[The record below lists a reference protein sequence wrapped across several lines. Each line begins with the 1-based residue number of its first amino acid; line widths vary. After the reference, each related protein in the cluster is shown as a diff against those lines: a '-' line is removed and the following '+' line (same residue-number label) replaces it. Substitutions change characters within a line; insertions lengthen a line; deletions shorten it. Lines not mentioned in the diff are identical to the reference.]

1 MVRCAAIAWERQATY
16 QYRQVSY
23 HGEAASEVPSRTEV
37 VDLQEP
43 MSRTNIGTGK
53 AKGPGSRKRRGAG
66 KKDTRKT
73 LTNRRKW
80 TGDEQHNQRMFKEPD
95 SQPPQRDGGETY
107 EPAPLRYMR
116 SARSGPSDDSLSWVV
131 GKKTRAEHSSGPRKQ
146 GRSFWDAEL

>member
-1 MVRCAAIAWERQATY
+1 VRRLPGKGKQLTSIDKLVTTEKLQARCLLGRKWLIFKNQCRGPTLA
-16 QYRQVSY
+16 RAKLKVLVAVS
-23 HGEAASEVPSRTEV
+23 A
-37 VDLQEP
+37 
-43 MSRTNIGTGK
+43 
-53 AKGPGSRKRRGAG
+53 GAG

-146 GRSFWDAEL
+146 GRSFWDVEL